1 MRTPNAKREMHHAGC
16 RTPKAS
22 SVKSGVSS
30 LECGTE
36 RMLELVLSL
45 PEQVEQA
52 AVNACGASIG
62 PSRRFDSVAVAGMG
76 GSGIGARIV
85 QGLLLDEC
93 RVPVYVCNDYDI
105 PAAVSAKT
113 LFVAVSY
120 SGNTE
125 ETLSAY
131 AQARKRGCRIV
142 AITSGGELGH
152 SAAEA
157 GYPVIAVPGGMPPR
171 AALGH
176 LFSTLLVCL
185 ERLNVCESHQR
196 ELEEAVQLMRGKRK
210 SWLGRAR
217 TIAKHIDDR
226 LPMVYSTS
234 RMLDPVADRWRCQ
247 INENAGVLCH
257 TNSFPEHNHN
267 EIVGMGRPRYPGRN
281 VVVIALLDRGT
292 HPRTRCRLESVLD
305 IAEEAYYLAIQ
316 LESDGR
322 SRLARVFS
330 LVMLGDLVSVELAR
344 LAGKDAME
352 INRIDE
358 LKRRMAQK
366 RG

>member
-1 MRTPNAKREMHHAGC
+1 MR
-16 RTPKAS
+16 S
-22 SVKSGVSS
+22 SSDD
-30 LECGTE
+30 GTE
-36 RMLELVLSL
+36 LMLQLVMSL
-45 PEQVEQA
+45 PDQIA
-52 AVNACGASIG
+52 AGAKAACAARIG
-62 PSRRFDSVAVAGMG
+62 RAGGFDSVAVAGMG

-93 RVPVYVCNDYDI
+93 PVPLYVCNDYDI
-105 PAAVSAKT
+105 TAAVSAKT

-131 AQARKRGCRIV
+131 AQARKRGCRIIT
-142 AITSGGELGH
+142 ITSGGELGR
-152 SAAEA
+152 SAVEA
-157 GYPVIAVPGGMPPR
+157 GYPVVPVPAGMPPR
-171 AALGH
+171 AALGY

-185 ERLNVCESHQR
+185 ERLGVCESHQR
-196 ELEEAVQLMRGKRK
+196 GLEEATRLMRTRRD
-210 SWLGRAR
+210 SWLVKAR
-217 TIAKHIDDR
+217 TIAKHLAGR
-226 LPMVYSTS
+226 LPIVYSTS
-234 RMLDPVADRWRCQ
+234 RMLDAVADRWRCQ

-267 EIVGMGRPRYPGRN
+267 EIVGMGRPKHPGRN
-281 VVVIALLDRGT
+281 VVVIALLDRET
-292 HPRTRCRLESVLD
+292 HARTRYRLESVLD
-305 IAEEAYYLAIQ
+305 ITEQAYYAAMRQ
-316 LESDGR
+316 ESEGR
-322 SRLARVFS
+322 SRLARLFS

-352 INRIDE
+352 IRRIDE

>member
-1 MRTPNAKREMHHAGC
+1 MRVLPED
-16 RTPKAS
+16 
-22 SVKSGVSS
+22 
-30 LECGTE
+30 GT
-36 RMLELVLSL
+36 RQMLALAMSL
-45 PEQVEQA
+45 PDQIEQA
-52 AVNACGASIG
+52 SLTARGASIG
-62 PSRRFDSVAVAGMG
+62 RPGRFDAVAVAGMG
-76 GSGIGARIV
+76 GSGIGAKIA

-93 RVPVYVCNDYDI
+93 HVPVHVCNDYDL

-131 AQARKRGCRIV
+131 AQARKRGCRII
-142 AITSGGELGH
+142 AITSGGELGR

-157 GYPVIAVPGGMPPR
+157 GYPVVAVPAGMPPR

-185 ERLNVCESHQR
+185 ERLKVCKSHQSG
-196 ELEEAVQLMRGKRK
+196 LEEAIQLMRGRRR
-210 SWLGRAR
+210 SWLARAR
-217 TIAKHIDDR
+217 TIAKHIDGR
-226 LPMVYSTS
+226 LPIVYSTS
-234 RMLDPVADRWRCQ
+234 RSLDAVADRWRCQ
-247 INENAGVLCH
+247 FNENAGVLCH

-267 EIVGMGRPRYPGRN
+267 EIMGMGRPRHPGRD
-281 VVVIALLDRGT
+281 VVVIALLDRET
-292 HPRTRCRLESVLD
+292 HPRTRYRLESVLD
-305 IAEEAYYLAIQ
+305 ITEEAYYLAIR
-316 LESDGR
+316 LESEGR
-322 SRLARVFS
+322 SRLARIFS
-330 LVMLGDLVSVELAR
+330 LVMLGDFASVELAR
-344 LAGKDAME
+344 LVGKDAME